1 MRARLRDLTLD
12 MNGKQVLSF
21 TLDEDFRDHYDK
33 YKEKPLTVEIK
44 RYSPKRSK
52 NANDYLWELCT
63 RIAEDQHITKEEVY
77 RKQIREVGVYE
88 PLPIREDAVERF
100 DEAWRRKG
108 IGWFTEV
115 VDDAAFPGYKKIFA
129 YYGSSTYT
137 SAEMS
142 RLIENTIEDCKAL
155 GIETASPEELSLL
168 MSDWSGGG

>member
-88 PLPIREDAVERF
+88 PLPIREDAV
-100 DEAWRRKG
+100 AK
-108 IGWFTEV
+108 
-115 VDDAAFPGYKKIFA
+115 
-129 YYGSSTYT
+129 SSSSYF
-137 SAEMS
+137 SHIS
-142 RLIENTIEDCKAL
+142 SI
-155 GIETASPEELSLL
+155 LSCI
-168 MSDWSGGG
+168 SCV

>member
-77 RKQIREVGVYE
+77 TKHLTANS
-88 PLPIREDAVERF
+88 PT
-100 DEAWRRKG
+100 RRRG
-108 IGWFTEV
+108 
-115 VDDAAFPGYKKIFA
+115 
-129 YYGSSTYT
+129 
-137 SAEMS
+137 
-142 RLIENTIEDCKAL
+142 L
-155 GIETASPEELSLL
+155 TASTAPPAPHSTRALLTAFVRSCAPLSVPYAVSASATASSRSMLPAARVFAC
-168 MSDWSGGG
+168 SRK